1 MRISSHYKSISLLL
15 ILLSIASFFIGFFY
29 GENSAGAGTL
39 YHDFNNVWRNLQ
51 TFLNN
56 DLSTAID
63 LTANPDRETVLFF
76 QSSRTPL
83 IYILHK
89 FFNPFTGNKISFINS
104 VFIIS
109 LSVPFLFYLCL
120 KQKFQNEDNLLLV
133 LISTTVCL
141 SPFFRTSAYWGL
153 EENYSIITLLLTFL
167 FLNQFLSNDNSLWK
181 NSYQIFLVALFSSL
195 CIYFDQKLAIIPLIC
210 FFCIFF
216 SKKSINLKILLFLLY
231 FVFSLPYI
239 YLITIWGGIIPT
251 GDALGRGIG
260 SKIYFN
266 HIGYTSTIIAFY
278 LLPFLFYKKKSF
290 VDQIKNFF
298 REKKNYY
305 LISLFFIYF
314 LYLLIFYDY
323 DSEAKLGKGFIH
335 KIAILIFKKSLFQEI
350 FIYFSFFISW
360 IIILIYLENNFKDK
374 SVIFYFFV
382 ISIIIWPILQEY
394 FDPLILL
401 MGFTFL
407 NTKLFIDYR
416 GSIFL
421 FLYLSILLISSNIYY
436 YNLLN

>member
-1 MRISSHYKSISLLL
+1 MRISNHYKSISLLL

-39 YHDFNNVWRNLQ
+39 HGDFNNLWMNLQ

-63 LTANPDRETVLFF
+63 FTANSDREIF

-89 FFNPFTGNKISFINS
+89 VFNPFTHDKISFINS
-104 VFIIS
+104 IFIIS

-133 LISTTVCL
+133 LISTTICL
-141 SPFFRTSAYWGL
+141 SPYFRTSAYWGL

-181 NSYQIFLVALFSSL
+181 NSYQIFLVGLSSSL

-231 FVFSLPYI
+231 FVFSIPYI
-239 YLITIWGGIIPT
+239 YLITIWGNIIPT
-251 GDALGRGIG
+251 GDATARGIG

-278 LLPFLFYKKKSF
+278 LLPFLLYKKNSF
-290 VDQIKNFF
+290 LDQIKRFF
-298 REKKNYY
+298 KEKKNYY
-305 LISLFFIYF
+305 LISLFFIY
-314 LYLLIFYDY
+314 LIYLLTFYDY
-323 DSEAKLGKGFIH
+323 DTEVKLGKGFIH
-335 KIAILIFKKSLFQEI
+335 KIAILIFKESLFQEI
-350 FIYFSFFISW
+350 FIYFAFFISW

-374 SVIFYFFV
+374 LIIFYFFI

-394 FDPLILL
+394 FDPIIVL

-407 NTKLFIDYR
+407 NTKLFLNYR
-416 GSIFL
+416 GSILF
-421 FLYLSILLISSNIYY
+421 FLYLSVLLISSNIYY